1 MLKRWLSKTIDHL
14 LQLMGIRC
22 KDISSIISKMIDHAI
37 SPTRYWRIKIHLGMC
52 SFCRYY
58 ESQLRV
64 LTLLTKELAKANQNK
79 IDNASIF
86 EVLNINQKSIKP
98 QS

>member
-1 MLKRWLSKTIDHL
+1 MLKRWLSKQIDPL

-22 KDISSIISKMIDHAI
+22 KDISPIISEMIDHSI

-79 IDNASIF
+79 MDNASIF
-86 EVLNINQKSIKP
+86 EVPNMTQKSIKS
-98 QS
+98 QN